1 MLNPGKFGNIFL
13 GIEAFH
19 LEVVLACCVK
29 YLQESGSD
37 SIFVELETFD
47 PGVVTSVMAGG
58 NYIYGKREIA
68 LISEALQHLQF
79 SEFIKPVDI
88 SELQALF
95 RTENRTPEI
104 IKSACKCCQN
114 KN

>member
-37 SIFVELETFD
+37 SIFVELETFG
-47 PGVVTSVMAGG
+47 PGVITSVMAGG
-58 NYIYGKREIA
+58 NYIYGKREQKIEPLKLLNQLVNA
-68 LISEALQHLQF
+68 VKIKTNESNEAVSLFKDKYCFSILIYF
-79 SEFIKPVDI
+79 
-88 SELQALF
+88 
-95 RTENRTPEI
+95 
-104 IKSACKCCQN
+104 
-114 KN
+114 